1 MVLYLR
7 GREVE
12 TRLIYC
18 CNCKDE
24 VNARLTD
31 GKEIYPHREDLHSL
45 PFWKCDSCGG
55 KVGCH
60 HKTKNRTAPLGVIP
74 SPRISKIRGLIH
86 CNLDIIWRTGVSPR
100 KKVYSLMSKHLGYE
114 FHSAKIKSD
123 DEADKCLRLAEEINR
138 KFGF

>member
-1 MVLYLR
+1 M
-7 GREVE
+7 E

-24 VNARLTD
+24 ANARLTD
-31 GKEIYPHREDLHSL
+31 GKEVYPHREDLHSL
-45 PFWKCDSCGG
+45 PFWKCDDCNG

-86 CNLDIIWRTGVSPR
+86 CNLDIIWRTGVSSR
-100 KKVYSLMSKHLGYE
+100 KKVYSLMFKHLGYE

-123 DEADKCLRLAEEINR
+123 DEADKCLRLSEEINR

>member
-1 MVLYLR
+1 M
-7 GREVE
+7 E

-24 VNARLTD
+24 VDARLTD
-31 GKEIYPHREDLHSL
+31 GKEIYPHRKDLHSL

-86 CNLDIIWRTGVSPR
+86 GNLDIVWRTGEASR
-100 KKVYSLMSKHLGYE
+100 KAIYKAMSERLGYE

-123 DEADKCLRLAEEINR
+123 DEADKCLEISEII
-138 KFGF
+138 KMEFGF